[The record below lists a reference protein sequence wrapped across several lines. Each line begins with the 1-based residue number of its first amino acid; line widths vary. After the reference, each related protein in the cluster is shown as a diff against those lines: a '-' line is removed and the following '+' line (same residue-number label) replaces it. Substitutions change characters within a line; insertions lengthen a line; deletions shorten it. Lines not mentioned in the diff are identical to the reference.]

1 MHIEANFLR
10 QAEVMVV
17 LNSEVQVCCNT
28 KKEVTKYVCRVLIM
42 EYKIM
47 TLSDIVNN
55 LDGNNKESNEK
66 AENSEEKNEAKEDI
80 ITDGVCG

>member
-1 MHIEANFLR
+1 
-10 QAEVMVV
+10 
-17 LNSEVQVCCNT
+17 
-28 KKEVTKYVCRVLIM
+28 
-42 EYKIM
+42 M

-55 LDGNNKESNEK
+55 LDGKNKESNEK